1 LDASAAALSYASDIG
16 LEAKVPST
24 GPIAGSTKGVW
35 GVTEQVSDVIR
46 RRIRDVADF
55 PKPGIL
61 FKDITPVLAHP
72 ETFNQCLD
80 AIVAQYAGRSV
91 DAVVGIE
98 SRGFIFGAALA
109 ARMHKAFIPARKPGK
124 LPAAKQRINYQ
135 LEYGSDALEM
145 HSDAIKPGEKV
156 LIVDDL
162 LATGGTA
169 WAAIELVRS
178 LGGEVIGASFVIE
191 LTFLPGRE
199 RLKPTEVFSL
209 VQY

>member
-1 LDASAAALSYASDIG
+1 VTEEVSAAI
-16 LEAKVPST
+16 K
-24 GPIAGSTKGVW
+24 
-35 GVTEQVSDVIR
+35 Q
-46 RRIRDVADF
+46 RIRDVADF

-61 FKDITPVLAHP
+61 FKDITPVLADP
-72 ETFNQCLD
+72 KTFNLCLD
-80 AIVAQYAGRSV
+80 ATAKRFADRRV
-91 DAVVGIE
+91 DAIVGIE
-98 SRGFIFGAALA
+98 ARGFIFGAALA
-109 ARMHKAFIPARKPGK
+109 ARMHLAFVPARKPGK

-145 HSDAIKPGEKV
+145 HSDAIKPGEQV

-169 WAAIELVRS
+169 WAACELVRS

-191 LTFLPGRE
+191 LSFLPGRQ
-199 RLKPTEVFSL
+199 RLKPVEVFSL